1 MVETPR
7 DLKYDGEAHAKW
19 QKKLGAMPLDEL
31 EAHALV
37 VNSPSSSFYSL
48 YVDHVNEELNL
59 RHQIWVTR
67 TGQRLTVREIEDDHL
82 TNIIAKIER
91 DHWRPR
97 WLAAMKSELRRRKV
111 LPVLGFKHQILLE
124 EETMNGLFVE
134 RE

>member
-7 DLKYDGEAHAKW
+7 DLKHDSEAHAKW

-31 EAHALV
+31 EAHALL

-82 TNIIAKIER
+82 ANIIAKIER

-97 WLAAMKSELRRRKV
+97 WLAAMKSEARRRKV
-111 LPVLGFKHQILLE
+111 LPVLGLKHQILLE